1 MSSSD
6 KRGASRRSSGTGSA
20 LLDILR
26 ADGLV
31 DEAGIAEADRL
42 RQSHGLPLG
51 TALVRAGAATERSVA
66 VGVAKQ
72 MGMPFVDTA
81 PGEVDPAAAAL
92 LSRPDALELEAL
104 PVAFGAAGEVIV
116 AVARQGAIDA
126 ADRIAELTG
135 LRVTMAL
142 TARTDLMRA
151 IEHLAGVPES
161 PPGHPAG
168 PGTAGTGAKAAP
180 VPAPAPLPAQAPP
193 RKPSAGTLL
202 AYEQESGV
210 DLDEVLVRLLEEG
223 GSDLHLTAGSPP
235 AVRVRGELVRLEEYG
250 VLTPVELQKMIYGI
264 LTQRQREAFET
275 ELELDMSYTVPG
287 RSRFRVNVF
296 RQRDSLGA
304 VMRVIPFE
312 IKALED
318 LGVPMT
324 VADFAKL
331 PRGFVLVTGPTG
343 SGKSTTLAS
352 LIDLINRVR
361 AGHIM
366 TVEDPIEFIH
376 PHKRC
381 IVNQRERGTDTYS
394 FASALKHALRQDP
407 DVILVGEMRD
417 LETIQVALTAAET
430 GHLVLGTLHT
440 QDAPQSVD
448 RIIDVFPSAQQE
460 QIRVMLAGTLGGVL
474 CQQLLPTADG
484 RGRVAACEVMV
495 ATSAIRNLIREGKT
509 HQMYSAIQ
517 AGKQHCM
524 VTMDQSLADLVRAG
538 RVTYE
543 VALERANSVPEFKHL
558 AGVH

>member
-1 MSSSD
+1 VSSSD
-6 KRGASRRSSGTGSA
+6 KRGAGGRSSEAGST

-31 DEAGIAEADRL
+31 DEAGIAKANRL

-66 VGVAKQ
+66 VGTAKQ
-72 MGMPFVDTA
+72 LGMPFVDTSA
-81 PGEVDPAAAAL
+81 GEVDPAAAAL
-92 LSRPDALELEAL
+92 LPRTDALELEAL
-104 PVAFGAAGEVIV
+104 PVAFGPAGEVIV
-116 AVARQGAIDA
+116 AVARQGAVDA
-126 ADRIAELTG
+126 AERVSELTG
-135 LRVTMAL
+135 LQATVAL
-142 TARTDLMRA
+142 TARSDLARA
-151 IEHLAGVPES
+151 IERLAGDPDS
-161 PPGHPAG
+161 PPGHPAS
-168 PGTAGTGAKAAP
+168 PGKAGTGAKTAP
-180 VPAPAPLPAQAPP
+180 VPAPAPRPEQ
-193 RKPSAGTLL
+193 KSSAGTLL
-202 AYEQESGV
+202 AYEQEAGV
-210 DLDEVLVRLLEEG
+210 DLDEVLVRLVEQG

-235 AVRVRGELVRLEEYG
+235 AVRIRGELVRLEEYG
-250 VLTPVELQKMIYGI
+250 VLTAVELQKMIYGI

-296 RQRDSLGA
+296 RQRDALGA

-318 LGVPMT
+318 LGVPPT

-352 LIDLINRVR
+352 LIDLINRIR

-394 FASALKHALRQDP
+394 FAAALKHALRQDP

-517 AGKQHCM
+517 AGKQHGM
-524 VTMDQSLADLVRAG
+524 VTMDQSLAELVRAG
-538 RVTYE
+538 KVTYE
-543 VALERANSVPEFKHL
+543 VALERANSVAEFKQL
-558 AGVH
+558 AVAR

>member
-1 MSSSD
+1 VSLSD
-6 KRGASRRSSGTGSA
+6 KRGASRRSSGTGST
-20 LLDILR
+20 LLEILR

-42 RQSHGLPLG
+42 RQTHGLPLG

-66 VGVAKQ
+66 VGLAKQ
-72 MGMPFVDTA
+72 MGMPFVDTT

-92 LSRPDALELEAL
+92 LPRPDALELEAL
-104 PVAFGAAGEVIV
+104 PVAFDAAGDVVV
-116 AVARQGAIDA
+116 AVARQGALDA

-135 LRVTMAL
+135 LRVSMAL
-142 TARTDLMRA
+142 TARSDLMRA
-151 IEHLAGVPES
+151 IEHLAGDPES
-161 PPGHPAG
+161 PGYPASPGK
-168 PGTAGTGAKAAP
+168 AGTGSKTAP
-180 VPAPAPLPAQAPP
+180 VPAPAPGPVQAAQ
-193 RKPSAGTLL
+193 KSSAGTLL
-202 AYEQESGV
+202 AYEQEAGV
-210 DLDEVLVRLLEEG
+210 DLDEVLVRLVKEG

-235 AVRVRGELVRLEEYG
+235 AVRIRGELVRLEEYG

-275 ELELDMSYTVPG
+275 NLELDVSYTVPG

-318 LGVPMT
+318 LGVPAT

-352 LIDLINRVR
+352 VIDLINRVR

-394 FASALKHALRQDP
+394 FAAALKHALRQDP
-407 DVILVGEMRD
+407 DVILVGELRD

-517 AGKQHCM
+517 AGKQHGM

-538 RVTYE
+538 KVAYE
-543 VALERANSVPEFKHL
+543 VALERANSVAEFKQL
-558 AGVH
+558 AGAR

>member
-6 KRGASRRSSGTGSA
+6 KRGASGRSSETGST

-31 DEAGIAEADRL
+31 DEAAIAKANQL

-66 VGVAKQ
+66 IGTAKQ
-72 MGMPFVDTA
+72 TGMPFVDTSA
-81 PGEVDPAAAAL
+81 GEVDPAAAAL
-92 LSRPDALELEAL
+92 LPRTDALELEAL
-104 PVAFGAAGEVIV
+104 PVAFGPAGQVIV
-116 AVARQGAIDA
+116 AVARQGAVDA
-126 ADRIAELTG
+126 AERVSELTG
-135 LRVTMAL
+135 LRATVAL
-142 TARTDLMRA
+142 TARSDLMRA
-151 IEHLAGVPES
+151 IEHLAGDPDS
-161 PPGHPAG
+161 PPGYPAS
-168 PGTAGTGAKAAP
+168 PGKAGTGAKAAP
-180 VPAPAPLPAQAPP
+180 VPAPAPRPAQ
-193 RKPSAGTLL
+193 KSSSGTLL
-202 AYEQESGV
+202 AYEQEAGV
-210 DLDEVLVRLLEEG
+210 DLDEVLVRLVEEG

-235 AVRVRGELVRLEEYG
+235 AVRIRGELVRLEEYG
-250 VLTPVELQKMIYGI
+250 VLTAVELQKMIYGI

-296 RQRDSLGA
+296 RQRDALGA

-318 LGVPMT
+318 LGVPAT

-394 FASALKHALRQDP
+394 FAAALKHALRQDP

-517 AGKQHCM
+517 AGKQHGM

-538 RVTYE
+538 KVTYE
-543 VALERANSVPEFKHL
+543 VALERANSVAEFKQL
-558 AGVH
+558 AGAR

>member
-1 MSSSD
+1 V
-6 KRGASRRSSGTGSA
+6 TT

-26 ADGLV
+26 ADGAV
-31 DEAGIAEADRL
+31 DEASMVEADRL
-42 RQSHGLPLG
+42 RRDQGLPLA
-51 TALVRAGAATERSVA
+51 TALVRAGAATERAVA
-66 VGVAKQ
+66 VGTAKQ
-72 MGMPFVDTA
+72 TGLPFVDTTA
-81 PGEVDPAAAAL
+81 GEVDPSAAAL
-92 LSRPDALELEAL
+92 LPKPVALELEAL
-104 PVAFGAAGEVIV
+104 PVAFSGADELVV
-116 AVARQGAIDA
+116 AVARASGVDA
-126 ADRIAELTG
+126 ADRIAALTG
-135 LRVTMAL
+135 MRVTMAL
-142 TARTDLMRA
+142 TVRGDLLRA
-151 IEHLAGVPES
+151 IEHLADDLGPAAGPAPRAKAGGPPSAKPAAS
-161 PPGHPAG
+161 PPPAAG
-168 PGTAGTGAKAAP
+168 P
-180 VPAPAPLPAQAPP
+180 
-193 RKPSAGTLL
+193 KPSAETLL
-202 AYEQESGV
+202 AYEQEAGI
-210 DLDEVLVRLLEEG
+210 DIDEVLVRLVEAG
-223 GSDLHLTAGSPP
+223 GSDLHLTAGAPP
-235 AVRVRGELVRLEEYG
+235 AIRVRGELVRLEEYG
-250 VLTPVELQKMIYGI
+250 MLSPVELQKMIYGI

-275 ELELDMSYTVPG
+275 ELELDLSYTVPG

-296 RQRDSLGA
+296 RQRDCLGA

-318 LGVPMT
+318 LGVPAS
-324 VADFAKL
+324 VADFARL

-352 LIDLINRVR
+352 VIDLINRDR

-366 TVEDPIEFIH
+366 TVEDPIEFLH

-381 IVNQRERGTDTYS
+381 IVNQRERGTDTRS
-394 FASALKHALRQDP
+394 FADALKHALRQDP

-460 QIRVMLAGTLGGVL
+460 QIRVMLAGTLQGVL

-484 RGRVAACEVMV
+484 KGRAAACEVMV

-517 AGKQHCM
+517 AGKQYGM

-538 RVTYE
+538 KVAYE
-543 VALERANSVPEFKHL
+543 VALERANNAGEFKQL
-558 AGVH
+558 AGGAR